1 MERKEWIKCNHCN
14 PSFYMANVSNQAFTL
29 SLIYCI
35 TWMTVVSVFLLL
47 RGVVVIVITVRD
59 LG

>member
-1 MERKEWIKCNHCN
+1 
-14 PSFYMANVSNQAFTL
+14 MANVSNQAFTL